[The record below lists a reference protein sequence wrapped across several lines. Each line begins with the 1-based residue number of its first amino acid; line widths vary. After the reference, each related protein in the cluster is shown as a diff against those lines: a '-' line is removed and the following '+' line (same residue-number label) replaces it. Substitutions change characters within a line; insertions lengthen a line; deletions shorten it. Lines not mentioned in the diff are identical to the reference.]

1 MGDYRVLVTGSREYR
16 GNEVL
21 REFSLLAMEHGRENL
36 VIVHGAHRSG
46 ADALARLAARA
57 LGIREEPHPADWKRW
72 NKKAGPIRNQEM
84 VDAGA
89 DVVLAFFATLAQNRG
104 TWDCVTRAE
113 IAGIPVRKIT
123 DG

>member
-16 GNEVL
+16 RSEVL
-21 REFSLLAMEHGRENL
+21 RELSLLAMEHGRENL

-72 NKKAGPIRNQEM
+72 TRSRPDPQSGDGRR
-84 VDAGA
+84 
-89 DVVLAFFATLAQNRG
+89 RG
-104 TWDCVTRAE
+104 RRRARLLRRARAE
-113 IAGIPVRKIT
+113 QGHLGLRDP
-123 DG
+123 G